1 MPSLERVAMFN
12 VSKILVPLDFSPASQ
27 RALKYARFL
36 AEKFGATVDVLH
48 VGSEAE
54 MRGLDEVSV
63 LLKGVPGSSLEHY
76 NERDAQRALTVMLRD
91 AGFDREVRHDEIEQG
106 KPGEVIIRRIKD
118 GGYDLGVLGTRGR
131 RKGLARFV
139 GSVAHQ
145 VVQDSPVPVFT
156 CTPEQA

>member
-1 MPSLERVAMFN
+1 MTQVT
-12 VSKILVPLDFSPASQ
+12 KILVPLDFSAASQ

-36 AEKFGATVDVLH
+36 SQQFGATVDVLH

-63 LLKGVPGSSLEHY
+63 LLKGVPGSTLEAY
-76 NERDAQRALTVMLRD
+76 NERDAQRALTVLLRD
-91 AGFDREVRHDEIEQG
+91 AGFDRDVRNDEIEQG
-106 KPGEVIIRRIKD
+106 KPGEVILQRIKS
-118 GGYDLGVLGTRGR
+118 GGYDLVVIGTRGR

-139 GSVAHQ
+139 GSVAMQ

-156 CTPEQA
+156 CQPG